1 MRWNQIEGN
10 WNPFDGCETR
20 AELNHDENKLAAS
33 KREILMDKLQEGLG
47 IAQGKAERRI
57 SDFGRTTSNFFIF
70 SSDSNTHSVD
80 VPRTSRL
87 CMIRA

>member
-10 WNPFDGCETR
+10 WNPFDGSETR

-47 IAQGKAERRI
+47 IAQAKAEKPL
-57 SDFGRTTSNFFIF
+57 SDVGRTTSRFFIF
-70 SSDSNTHSVD
+70 SSDGNTRSVD
-80 VPRTSRL
+80 VPGTSRL
-87 CMIRA
+87 